1 MKRLK
6 QEKGSIT
13 LFVVVSMLFFV
24 LFLTGIYMIATS
36 KEQTGISETKRI
48 KEIYEKDI
56 NRIDDVYQ
64 TVEEGL
70 KQNLK
75 DVIKVGDYVAY
86 DPTKGVANKDLLSY
100 TSEIGTG
107 MSHGN
112 GHSSQTFTATNETK
126 WRVFSKDDQTGE
138 IVLIS
143 ETPIGTNA
151 KTDFYMKGAIGYL
164 YAEQELNEICKIYGY
179 GKGANTSKTFT
190 YETGDIVE
198 GLDKGTITGSGARSI
213 NVEDINEITKYNPST
228 FTYGYE
234 GITYKYED
242 EYTHTI
248 FYPTKY
254 ELNGVTTSARERRD
268 KWTGYFYV
276 GAQYLIDTI
285 PMYKMLFGS
294 NNDLI
299 YWIESR
305 GVYSY
310 SNDTR
315 FYVFVVYEGN
325 IGSQTLCDGLSSKLY
340 EHDNTCSVRPLVYLK
355 SNIQTTGK
363 DESGA
368 WMISE

>member
-24 LFLTGIYMIATS
+24 LFLAGIYMIATS

-179 GKGANTSKTFT
+179 GIGANTLKTFT

-198 GLDKGTITGSGARSI
+198 GVDKGTITGSGARSI
-213 NVEDINEITKYNPST
+213 KVEDVNAVTGFDPKTDSNYRIS
-228 FTYGYE
+228 
-234 GITYKYED
+234 
-242 EYTHTI
+242 YTHTI
-248 FYPTKY
+248 YHPTKQTSTGISKSAVTRTDIQEY
-254 ELNGVTTSARERRD
+254 YSYKGVN
-268 KWTGYFYV
+268 
-276 GAQYLIDTI
+276 YLTD
-285 PMYKMLFGS
+285 
-294 NNDLI
+294 
-299 YWIESR
+299 IESAVYQILFR
-305 GVYSY
+305 SINNLENISYWLASHCIATATNYADFCIRNVEDGKIYSSWGSGNDNSFGEHVGV
-310 SNDTR
+310 
-315 FYVFVVYEGN
+315 FG
-325 IGSQTLCDGLSSKLY
+325 I
-340 EHDNTCSVRPLVYLK
+340 RPLVYLK
-355 SNIQTTGK
+355 SSIQTTGK